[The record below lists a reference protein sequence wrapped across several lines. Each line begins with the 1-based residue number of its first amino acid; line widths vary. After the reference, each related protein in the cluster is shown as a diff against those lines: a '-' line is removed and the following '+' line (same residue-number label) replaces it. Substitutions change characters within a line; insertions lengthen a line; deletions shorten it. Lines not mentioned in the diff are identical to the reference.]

1 MPLNQEHQ
9 NQNRQ
14 SIGSGMPPADHFEI
28 IDVWK
33 NKRGQVAAESMCQR
47 VFNGVLRRASTF
59 MLRSRFHSFGRESYV
74 EWPAWIRGGESIAV
88 GNSVKIWQ
96 SSRLNVVNPS
106 KGRVVIELSDG
117 VVIHP
122 SVRISGVKSIR
133 IGIGAGIS
141 SNCFI
146 TDHDHY
152 VANFSMSAVDNAQ
165 VIAAPISI
173 GDHAWLGEKVCV
185 LKGVSIGK
193 HSVVGA
199 GSVVTRDVP
208 DYSIAVGCP
217 ARVVKTWD
225 HATSQWILPDSN

>member
-1 MPLNQEHQ
+1 MPLDQHQ
-9 NQNRQ
+9 QDHRTTGPG
-14 SIGSGMPPADHFEI
+14 IPPADHFEV

-33 NKRGQVAAESMCQR
+33 NARGTVAAGSMCQR
-47 VFNGVLRRASTF
+47 VFNGVLRRVSTF
-59 MLRSRFHSFGRESYV
+59 MLRSRFHSFGKESYV
-74 EWPAWIRGGESIAV
+74 EWPAWIRGGESIYV

-117 VVIHP
+117 VVINP

-133 IGIGAGIS
+133 IGNGAGIS

-152 VANFSMSAVDNAQ
+152 VPNFSMSAVDNAH
-165 VIAAPISI
+165 VIAAPVSI

-208 DYSIAVGCP
+208 DYSIAAGCP
-217 ARVVKTWD
+217 ARVLKTWNHD
-225 HATSQWILPDSN
+225 TNEWMIPDSN